1 MDLAETIETTIVA
14 EHLRPLL
21 DHTSDSLRTSLEQ
34 ARGAIADRAPGAL
47 PSSLLESPALLAITS
62 HLLPQ
67 KPPPAPARWSLPSW
81 GASRWLLL
89 SLVVAVTA
97 TLAAFAIAAVVREL
111 RRESTSGTSGLPAG
125 PRDRIAIPVTESQA
139 GGTSAPSELPA
150 AEAMETLAGAAMD
163 ASTD

>member
-47 PSSLLESPALLAITS
+47 PSGLLESPALLAITS

-111 RRESTSGTSGLPAG
+111 RRESTSGLPAG